1 MKKDNNKILYN
12 NIKLANADFI
22 KELQDKLKAKDS
34 LSIKSLET
42 DQKKIIHKFKK
53 LDK

>member
-34 LSIKSLET
+34 LSIKAL
-42 DQKKIIHKFKK
+42 KKDINNNLKRLNNESK
-53 LDK
+53 